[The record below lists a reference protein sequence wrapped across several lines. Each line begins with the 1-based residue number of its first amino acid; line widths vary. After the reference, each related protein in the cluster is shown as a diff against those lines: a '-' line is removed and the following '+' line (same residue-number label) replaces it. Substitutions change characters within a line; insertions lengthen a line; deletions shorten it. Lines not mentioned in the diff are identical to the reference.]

1 MTISRSSRGVSLNKI
16 IRCGPPSLDL
26 HSLRRPPLPRQASER
41 GRCESV
47 GFGWAT
53 PEHCCHQKLNLW
65 RRVPCPSNDHPVG
78 RELRASARQ
87 FFCFLP
93 SILLLLFFL
102 LLIRFMHSLCILFTI
117 LVGPCLPLFAHSL
130 CILFAILLCI
140 LFTIFLIRFA
150 SSFGTLC

>member
-65 RRVPCPSNDHPVG
+65 RRVPHPSNDHPMG
-78 RELRASARQ
+78 RELRASACQ
-87 FFCFLP
+87 FFCSLP

-102 LLIRFMHSLCILFTI
+102 LLIRSSRICFASFLRSSLV
-117 LVGPCLPLFAHSL
+117 LVFRCSR
-130 CILFAILLCI
+130 
-140 LFTIFLIRFA
+140 IRFA
-150 SSFGTLC
+150 FFLRFCFASFSRSF